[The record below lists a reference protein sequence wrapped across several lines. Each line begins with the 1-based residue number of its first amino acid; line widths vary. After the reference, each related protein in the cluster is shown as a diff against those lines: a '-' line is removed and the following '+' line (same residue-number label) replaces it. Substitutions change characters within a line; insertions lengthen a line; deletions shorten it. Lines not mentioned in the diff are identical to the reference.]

1 MYSILQLAAS
11 NLFSS
16 EIDLNS
22 SDDIVL
28 FIYDLFPFIQLLFR
42 KEAIFISKQDVSN
55 PCETTATIGSYSCIE
70 SFVKLH
76 FTLIRENGI
85 SET

>member
-1 MYSILQLAAS
+1 MFFPSGHSTVTVTIFTSASEPKTGGCIFSILQLAES

-28 FIYDLFPFIQLLFR
+28 FIYDLFPF
-42 KEAIFISKQDVSN
+42 
-55 PCETTATIGSYSCIE
+55 
-70 SFVKLH
+70 
-76 FTLIRENGI
+76 
-85 SET
+85 